1 MSVRT
6 LPSVSALAQGKVS
19 FSEVL
24 ELDIDDLLGRD
35 SVTPNQ
41 NLLSK
46 NITNKIVMITGA
58 GGSIGSE
65 LCRQI
70 VLLQPKKVLLVEQSE
85 YALTNTTRIGVEKF
99 W

>member
-1 MSVRT
+1 MCQCEHC
-6 LPSVSALAQGKVS
+6 LCVSALAQGKVS

-58 GGSIGSE
+58 GGSIGAVSF
-65 LCRQI
+65 
-70 VLLQPKKVLLVEQSE
+70 VVNSTSSAKKSFVCG
-85 YALTNTTRIGVEKF
+85 AK
-99 W
+99 